1 VYLVRRCIIAT
12 SSRDTPTKG
21 NEKMT
26 NQQKISEII
35 DYAYNNDI
43 SLSFAAEILEYSE
56 ELAKEAQVKIDALVR
71 AA

>member
-1 VYLVRRCIIAT
+1 
-12 SSRDTPTKG
+12 
-21 NEKMT
+21 MT

-35 DYAYNNDI
+35 DYSYNNDI

-56 ELAKEAQVKIDALVR
+56 ELAKEAQFKIDALVR